1 MTSLLHVAERAAIPP
16 FHVMDVLSAAAER
29 QRTHGDLVSLAAGQP
44 SAGAP
49 RPVREAAIRA
59 INDHPL
65 GYTVQLGVPAL
76 REGIAGH
83 YRRVYDLN
91 VDASDVVV
99 TTGSSGAFTCAF
111 LSAFDV
117 GDRVALPNPG
127 YPCYRN
133 ILSALG
139 CEVVDLP
146 CGQENDYRPTVEML
160 EALPEPVN
168 GLVLAAP
175 ANPTGT
181 LLNAAELEKLV
192 SYCDERGIQLIS
204 DEIYHGITFDAD
216 AECAWRTSREAIV
229 VNSFSKYFAMT
240 GWRLGWM
247 LVPRRLRRAVDCLV
261 GNFAICAPTHS
272 QLAAVAA
279 FDEESYAEAEAHVEK
294 YASNR
299 AVLLDGLRD
308 IGWKSIAPADGAFSS
323 YVDISAY
330 SDDSLA
336 FSKRLLAETGV
347 AVVPGVDFDA
357 TDGNRFVR
365 LSFAGS
371 REEIVEGV
379 RRLGGWLADSGF
391 VQG

>member
-1 MTSLLHVAERAAIPP
+1 MTSLLRVADRAAIPP

-59 INDHPL
+59 ITDQPL
-65 GYTVQLGVPAL
+65 GYTEQLGLPAL

-83 YRRVYDLN
+83 YRRTHDLE
-91 VDASDVVV
+91 VDPADVVV

-111 LSAFDV
+111 LSAFDA

-146 CGQENDYRPTVEML
+146 CGPENGYKPTVAML
-160 EALPEPVN
+160 EALPEPVK

-181 LLNAAELEKLV
+181 VLDAAELAELV
-192 SYCDERGIQLIS
+192 SYCEQRGIRLIS
-204 DEIYHGITFDAD
+204 DEIYHGITFGTDAD
-216 AECAWRTSREAIV
+216 CAWRTSREAIV

-261 GNFAICAPTHS
+261 GNFAICAPAHS

-279 FDEESYAEAEAHVEK
+279 FDEESYAEARGHVEK

-299 AVLLDGLRD
+299 SVLLDGLR
-308 IGWKSIAPADGAFSS
+308 GMGLTEIAPPDGAFYS

-330 SDDSLA
+330 SRDSLA
-336 FSKRLLAETGV
+336 FSQRLLADTGV
-347 AVVPGVDFDA
+347 AVVPGVDFDPVA
-357 TDGNRFVR
+357 GNRFVR
-365 LSFAGS
+365 LSFAGAHA
-371 REEIVEGV
+371 EITEGV
-379 RRLGGWLADSGF
+379 RRLGGWLAESGN